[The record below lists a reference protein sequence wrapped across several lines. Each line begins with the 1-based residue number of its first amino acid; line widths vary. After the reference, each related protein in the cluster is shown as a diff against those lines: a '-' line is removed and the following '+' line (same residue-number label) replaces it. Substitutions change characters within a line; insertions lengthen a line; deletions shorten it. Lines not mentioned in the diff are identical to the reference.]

1 MLHREVEVREVEGFE
16 NQLDEVLP
24 ETKLSLGGRGKV
36 PVDFRVQGAF
46 GHQARVFLGLDFH
59 FVLEKVVPDGFHRG
73 EVFDYSA
80 FYWTVRIFGFL
91 GI

>member
-1 MLHREVEVREVEGFE
+1 MLHREVEVRKVEGFE
-16 NQLDEVLP
+16 NQLDEVL
-24 ETKLSLGGRGKV
+24 

-80 FYWTVRIFGFL
+80 FYRTVRIFGFL